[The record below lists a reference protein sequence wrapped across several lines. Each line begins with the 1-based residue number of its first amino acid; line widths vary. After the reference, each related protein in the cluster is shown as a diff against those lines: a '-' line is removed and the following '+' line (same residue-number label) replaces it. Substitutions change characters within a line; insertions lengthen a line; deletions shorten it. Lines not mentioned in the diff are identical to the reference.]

1 MNIPCNKLCREIKG
15 IFHRRACGRLL
26 QIGNQILLSA
36 GCVGFADL
44 NEIKSHGFNLRKY
57 VGWRFELRA
66 FVNRAKASGMR

>member
-1 MNIPCNKLCREIKG
+1 MNIPYKKLCGEIKG

-44 NEIKSHGFNLRKY
+44 NEIKSQDSNHRTY
-57 VGWRFELRA
+57 VGLHFSSWRSLT
-66 FVNRAKASGMR
+66 VKKPHG